1 MSLIPNLILDYI
13 PVTPNKPY
21 EVLIGQYDNGEVGHN
36 NQDSYTFTTDLTV
49 LNIPKV
55 HPKTGH
61 NLVRIYTQDCFEDFE
76 TNRKTTL
83 MISPNTVFTELT
95 S

>member
-1 MSLIPNLILDYI
+1 MSIIPNLILDYI

-21 EVLIGQYDNGEVGHN
+21 EVLIGQYDNGEVGCYRKG
-36 NQDSYTFTTDLTV
+36 SYVFTTDLAV

-55 HPKTGH
+55 HPETRH
-61 NLVRIYTQDCFEDFE
+61 NLVRIYTQDCFDDFE
-76 TNRKTTL
+76 TNRETTL
-83 MISPNTVFTELT
+83 MTSPETVFTEL